1 MKLQGKFKHMSI
13 VDKRCPMDVQLRED
27 GIHYELAYKN
37 RKVSFPLASDEKLCK
52 KIYKT
57 EEWSHYV

>member
-1 MKLQGKFKHMSI
+1 
-13 VDKRCPMDVQLRED
+13 MDVQLRED